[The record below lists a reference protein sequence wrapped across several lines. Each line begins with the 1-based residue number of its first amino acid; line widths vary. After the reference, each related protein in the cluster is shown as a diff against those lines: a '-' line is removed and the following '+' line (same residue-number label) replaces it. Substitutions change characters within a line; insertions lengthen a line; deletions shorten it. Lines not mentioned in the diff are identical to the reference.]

1 MRADEAVI
9 AKKPDKNGLWEG
21 LSCLMLLL
29 FRADTDLGVGATG
42 LQFRL
47 MGTVSQG
54 SRGEQ

>member
-1 MRADEAVI
+1 
-9 AKKPDKNGLWEG
+9 
-21 LSCLMLLL
+21 MLLL